1 MSKIKE
7 IIKIMDKRNLAFD
20 KVNFILLAVGM
31 LIVVIGFVLMA
42 GPGSNETHFEPSIFS
57 VRRIKVAPVVCLIGF
72 LSMIYAVAR
81 RPKDPQ
87 KADKMPEIKDVQGE
101 KDSSI
106 DKH

>member
-1 MSKIKE
+1 
-7 IIKIMDKRNLAFD
+7 MDKRNYAFD

-31 LIVVIGFVLMA
+31 VIVLIGFILMA

-81 RPKDPQ
+81 KPHDRKNS
-87 KADKMPEIKDVQGE
+87 DKVSDL
-101 KDSSI
+101 KDSQVLEESSE

>member
-1 MSKIKE
+1 
-7 IIKIMDKRNLAFD
+7 MDKRNYAFD

-31 LIVVIGFVLMA
+31 LIVLIGFILMA

-57 VRRIKVAPVVCLIGF
+57 VRRIRVAPVVCLIGF

-81 RPKDPQ
+81 KPHDQ
-87 KADKMPEIKDVQGE
+87 KSSDKVSDLKHSQVLEE
-101 KDSSI
+101 SSE